1 MFASAESYVKLAKF
15 VASGLPLKA
24 LYDEFH
30 RVIDDAMVLSR
41 ICPFI
46 AETMERMEL
55 YSRLS

>member
-1 MFASAESYVKLAKF
+1 MPEIIDRFARLAKL

-30 RVIDDAMVLSR
+30 RVI
-41 ICPFI
+41 
-46 AETMERMEL
+46 AETMERVEL